1 MKLFCSKFLFLL
13 VFTFLST
20 ISIAQPL
27 FDSLFHSAEHKIL
40 FIENNSEPLGYIND
54 TAGWNKSRII
64 RLADIKGK
72 NEILFKQQYTNTRF
86 ENPALLLIG
95 YTAGFEIYRDSSLI
109 YSAKNQGTKNSLTSY
124 YDAHFIKLDTPVDS
138 ATFILRIPF
147 TSYLDATGFSSI
159 LIGETHNLAKLALT
173 QTRKS
178 LRKGLVS
185 DVMGMFLILT
195 ALFALAAF
203 IIRFRKNEYLL
214 LWYFVFAISQGYI
227 FMLENLHQLLNIR
240 PLFYMNSM
248 IVVENLVPIGILG
261 IVACISGY
269 TKNILIRIMIAV
281 HIIYAATST
290 LMFQFQFFNIL
301 FWVLVVIDIILFVY
315 VLIVSGLYR
324 NRDFRIPVLALCVLF
339 LLVIVDVF
347 AVFDVFYIADDL
359 SSYGMLLLAIAFAQ
373 YIERV
378 LYTSRQKNIQYEV
391 EIQQTKNKLLLLEN
405 QRIIAQYEVLKNQVN
420 PHFLFNSLN
429 TLSSLIRNDD
439 KKSLTF
445 IEEFSVIYRY
455 VLDANDKTLVE
466 LNSEIDFVNSYL
478 YLQKMRYGDNLKLQ
492 IETDIE
498 LSNYCVV
505 PLSVQ
510 ILIENAIKHNE
521 ISEQKPLT
529 ITMHIDEDLIVI
541 KNPVNTLSYKPESN
555 GMGLKNLKNRYKLLT
570 EKECS
575 FAEIDNT
582 FVAEIPVLKLNSTL
596 DSRHET

>member
-1 MKLFCSKFLFLL
+1 MKSSCFKFSIIL
-13 VFTFLST
+13 VFIFLNSA
-20 ISIAQPL
+20 SKAQPL
-27 FDSLFHSAEHKIL
+27 FDSLFNAAEHKLL
-40 FIENNSEPLGYIND
+40 FIENNSEPLSYISD
-54 TAGWNKSRII
+54 TAGWNKNKAIK
-64 RLADIKGK
+64 LADIKGK
-72 NEILFKQQYTNTRF
+72 NEILFKQLYSNTRF

-109 YSAKNQGTKNSLTSY
+109 YSAKKSDTKNSATSY
-124 YDAHFIKLDTPVDS
+124 YDAHFVKLETPIDS
-138 ATFILRIPF
+138 ATFTLRIPF

-159 LIGETHNLAKLALT
+159 LIGEAHNLAKQALT
-173 QTRKS
+173 QTRES
-178 LRKGLVS
+178 IRKGLVN

-203 IIRFRKNEYLL
+203 VIRFQKHEFLL
-214 LWYFVFAISQGYI
+214 LWYFVFASSQGYI
-227 FMLENLHQLLNIR
+227 FLLENLHQLLNIR
-240 PLFYMNSM
+240 PLLYMSSM
-248 IVVENLVPIGILG
+248 IVVENMVPIGILG

-269 TKNILIRIMIAV
+269 TKNIFIRIMMAV
-281 HIIYAATST
+281 HIVYAATST
-290 LMFQFQFFNIL
+290 LMFQYEFFNIL
-301 FWVLVVIDIILFVY
+301 FWILVVIDIILFVY
-315 VLIVSGLYR
+315 VLKVSGLYR
-324 NRDFRIPVLALCVLF
+324 NKDFRIPVLALCVLF
-339 LLVIVDVF
+339 LLVIIDVF

-378 LYTSRQKNIQYEV
+378 LYKSRQKNIQYEV
-391 EIQQTKNKLLLLEN
+391 EIQQSKNKLLLLEN

-466 LNSEIDFVNSYL
+466 LKNEIDFVNSYL
-478 YLQKMRYGDNLKLQ
+478 YLQKMRYGKNLNLI
-492 IETDIE
+492 IETNLE

-510 ILIENAIKHNE
+510 VLIENAIKHNE

-529 ITMHIDEDLIVI
+529 ITMHIDENLIIV
-541 KNPVNTLSYKPESN
+541 KNPVNKLNYQPESN
-555 GMGLKNLKNRYKLLT
+555 GMGLKNLKDRYKLIT

-575 FAEIDNT
+575 FTEIDNT
-582 FVAEIPVLKLNSTL
+582 FVAEIPVLKLNH
-596 DSRHET
+596 DE